1 MKKEFLTNFV
11 ELKKDELHQLCTI
24 VNETLATESELPPVK
39 EKKSTF
45 GVADLWN
52 LQRKMNTA
60 GRLWNSMF
68 RIIFFVAN

>member
-1 MKKEFLTNFV
+1 MKKEFLTTYAALNREELQLLCTFV
-11 ELKKDELHQLCTI
+11 E
-24 VNETLATESELPPVK
+24 ETLAKGVILSPVK

-60 GRLWNSMF
+60 GRRWSSRF
-68 RIIFFVAN
+68 RNYFVRG

>member
-1 MKKEFLTNFV
+1 MKKEFLTTFV
-11 ELKKDELHQLCTI
+11 ELNKEELHQLCTI
-24 VNETLATESELPPVK
+24 VNETLATEIELPPAK

-60 GRLWNSMF
+60 GRRWNSRF
-68 RIIFFVAN
+68 GNYFLRG

>member
-1 MKKEFLTNFV
+1 MKKEFLAFFV
-11 ELKKDELHQLCTI
+11 ELKKEELHQLCYI
-24 VNETLATESELPPVK
+24 VSETLATDIKLPPAK

-60 GRLWNSMF
+60 GRRWNNRS
-68 RIIFFVAN
+68 RNYFFHG

>member
-24 VNETLATESELPPVK
+24 VNETLANEIELPPAK

-60 GRLWNSMF
+60 GMRWNSRSRNYF
-68 RIIFFVAN
+68 LRG